1 MPAGKWLAVAR
12 VAKLFGRE
20 GELSL
25 TLFDT
30 FPDIYPLSEPLFV
43 EIDGLAVPLFFE
55 HFNRRGKNGATV
67 RFADIDTQRRAS
79 ELIGHEL
86 YLSDS
91 PLADP
96 DDEEEEDED
105 EIYLEDLVGYEAL
118 LGSGHRGIIEE
129 FIDSDNPL
137 FRLSVDGQEALIPA
151 VDAFIAEID
160 TDAHTLTFDL
170 PEGLLELYLS

>member
-1 MPAGKWLAVAR
+1 MPAGKWTAVAR

-30 FPDIYPLSEPLFV
+30 FPDNYSMSEPLFV

-55 HFNRRGKNGATV
+55 QFNRRGKNGATV
-67 RFADIDTQRRAS
+67 RFADIDTQRRAT

-86 YLSDS
+86 YQSDV
-91 PLADP
+91 PFADTQE
-96 DDEEEEDED
+96 DDDLDED

-118 LGSGHRGIIEE
+118 LGTGHRGLIEE

-137 FRLSVDGQEALIPA
+137 FRLSVDGHEVWIPA
-151 VDAFIAEID
+151 VDEFIAEID
-160 TDAHTLTFDL
+160 TEAHTLTFEL

>member
-1 MPAGKWLAVAR
+1 MPAGKWTAVAR

-30 FPDIYPLSEPLFV
+30 FPDNYSMSEPLFV

-55 HFNRRGKNGATV
+55 QFNRRGKNGATV
-67 RFADIDTQRRAS
+67 RFADIDTQRRAT

-86 YLSDS
+86 YQSDT
-91 PLADP
+91 PFDTN
-96 DDEEEEDED
+96 EED
-105 EIYLEDLVGYEAL
+105 EIYQEDLLVGYEAL
-118 LGSGHRGIIEE
+118 LGSNHRGIIEE
-129 FIDSDNPL
+129 FIDSENPL
-137 FRLSVDGQEALIPA
+137 FRLSVDGHEVWIPA
-151 VDAFIAEID
+151 VDEFIAEID
-160 TDAHTLTFDL
+160 TEARTLTFEL